1 MSAKILV
8 VDDSSLARRTIRQL
22 LEDAGYIVE
31 EANDGAQAIE
41 RYFLNRHDLV
51 ILDMVMEGMYGLEVL
66 MKFKQLNPDVRVVV
80 VTADIQNA
88 TKAEA
93 RAAGAAA
100 LINKPVVRDELTR
113 VVDAVLKGDMIWT

>member
-22 LEDAGYIVE
+22 LEDGGHAVE
-31 EANDGAQAIE
+31 EATDGAQAIE

-66 MKFKQLNPDVRVVV
+66 MKFKHLNPDIRVIV

-113 VVDAVLKGDMIWT
+113 VVDAVLKGDVIWT